1 MVLTIFLLL
10 INDMMIC
17 FGSSLLGTFEARL
30 PCSLLYLC
38 GVLRLDSPENPL
50 LHGPYVGVV
59 QELDLEQIYFQLF
72 PKNVKV
78 TTSKARLL
86 NIMSSAFLV
95 VIFYIFI
102 RHLLYDLPP
111 LEFCCLAVLSHL
123 FRPFQLLSCFG
134 TTVIGKVYAILLNSF
149 KGCDVYSFRKIL
161 FKICSSI

>member
-1 MVLTIFLLL
+1 MRFVFKSILIRGLVINSLSVRRGVLLNIFFMVLTIFLLL

-86 NIMSSAFLV
+86 NIMSSASF
-95 VIFYIFI
+95 IF
-102 RHLLYDLPP
+102 
-111 LEFCCLAVLSHL
+111 S
-123 FRPFQLLSCFG
+123 
-134 TTVIGKVYAILLNSF
+134 
-149 KGCDVYSFRKIL
+149 
-161 FKICSSI
+161 